1 MSLNISDYK
10 NKLPHLITSIR
21 ILLAPIFFFSVLNF
35 SQLDSIFIF
44 ILTIVT
50 DGLDGY
56 TARKLNTTTSQGAYF
71 DVVADFIW
79 ILAAFS
85 AFSIVGL
92 YPNWLIILFI
102 FMFVQFI
109 ATSKSKVPIYDPVG
123 KYYGSFLFLTVFISL
138 ISRSNWINTLLTV
151 TIIIFSAASLGS
163 RLYFLLKHEANGNN
177 LKEL

>member
-1 MSLNISDYK
+1 MSPYISDYK
-10 NKLPHLITSIR
+10 NKLPHVITSIR
-21 ILLAPIFFFSVLNF
+21 IVLAPIFFFSVLNL
-35 SQLDSIFIF
+35 SQLDSLFIF
-44 ILTIVT
+44 LLTIVT

-56 TARKLNTTTSQGAYF
+56 TARKFNTTTSQGAYF

-92 YPNWLIILFI
+92 YPDWLIIIFI
-102 FMFVQFI
+102 FMFIQFI
-109 ATSKSKVPIYDPVG
+109 VTSRYKVPIYDPVG

-138 ISRSNWINTLLTV
+138 ISISNWINTLLTV
-151 TIIIFSAASLGS
+151 TIIIFSAASMGS
-163 RLYFLLKHEANGNN
+163 RLYFLYRHEAEGKN